1 MRDLKLLQRLRMIV
15 RLQRW
20 LLVRS
25 LIDRIPSILAKFAWE
40 VEVLG
45 CMIRGN
51 PEVYICLKAVFQ
63 MAPPVEKPRT
73 DCVDLCNEPCM
84 QCERATGNLVRHSN
98 A

>member
-15 RLQRW
+15 QLQRW

-25 LIDRIPSILAKFAWE
+25 LIDRIPSILAKLAWDP
-40 VEVLG
+40 EVLG

-51 PEVYICLKAVFQ
+51 PEGYICLKAVFQ
-63 MAPPVEKPRT
+63 SAPPVEKPRT
-73 DCVDLCNEPCM
+73 DCNGLCGQPCM